1 MAVFLYMRMK
11 VGGFFTEQTPARI
24 INHKPVMTSG
34 KIISQYFLKHALKW
48 F

>member
-1 MAVFLYMRMK
+1 MPVFLCVRMR

-24 INHKPVMTSG
+24 INHKPAMTSG
-34 KIISQYFLKHALKW
+34 KIISQYFPKHALKW